1 MARFDLAILTV
12 LRNEGGLV
20 EDPADPGGLTNYGI
34 SQKSYPSLDIRSL
47 TRAQAM
53 EIYLR
58 DFWKFDGILDQPIA
72 TKVFDATVNMGHT
85 AIKILQRILG
95 VPDDGVYGPTT
106 EKAVNVTNP
115 GVLLGRFRT
124 ALVDHYEAIV
134 TANPSQAKFL
144 DGWLRR
150 ARQ

>member
-1 MARFDLAILTV
+1 MARFDLAIQVV

-20 EDPADPGGLTNYGI
+20 EDSADPGGLTNYGI
-34 SQKSYPSLDIRSL
+34 SQKSYPSLDIRNL

-58 DFWKFDGILDQPIA
+58 DFWKFDGILDQPVA
-72 TKVFDATVNMGHT
+72 TKVFDATVNMGHI

-95 VPDDGVYGPTT
+95 VSDDGVYGPTT
-106 EKAVNVTNP
+106 EKAVNVMNP

-134 TANPSQAKFL
+134 AANPSQAKFL